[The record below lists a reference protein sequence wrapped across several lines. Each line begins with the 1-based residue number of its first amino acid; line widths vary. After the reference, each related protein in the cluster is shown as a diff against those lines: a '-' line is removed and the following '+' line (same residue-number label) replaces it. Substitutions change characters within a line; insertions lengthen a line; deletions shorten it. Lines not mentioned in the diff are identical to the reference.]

1 MDDSEQVWVGQHA
14 VIHTGVQEV
23 WVVGKHVVNVGNLN
37 NYNTMLDTW
46 TEITHGKLNR
56 NSKMLEIFNKNNK
69 LNGNKG
75 VENLFRYNAD
85 NGDLVRNNIE
95 LETWNIGN
103 LGRNSQSWK

>member
-1 MDDSEQVWVGQHA
+1 
-14 VIHTGVQEV
+14 
-23 WVVGKHVVNVGNLN
+23 
-37 NYNTMLDTW
+37 
-46 TEITHGKLNR
+46 
-56 NSKMLEIFNKNNK
+56 MLEIFNKNNK

-103 LGRNSQSWK
+103 LGRKLKVEELKIINLAVRNNVQFEN

>member
-1 MDDSEQVWVGQHA
+1 
-14 VIHTGVQEV
+14 
-23 WVVGKHVVNVGNLN
+23 
-37 NYNTMLDTW
+37 
-46 TEITHGKLNR
+46 
-56 NSKMLEIFNKNNK
+56 MLEIFNKNNK

-103 LGRNSQSWK
+103 LGRKLKVEELKIINLAVRNNAQFEN

>member
-1 MDDSEQVWVGQHA
+1 
-14 VIHTGVQEV
+14 
-23 WVVGKHVVNVGNLN
+23 
-37 NYNTMLDTW
+37 
-46 TEITHGKLNR
+46 
-56 NSKMLEIFNKNNK
+56 MLEIFNKNNK

-103 LGRNSQSWK
+103 LGRNSELKIVNLAVRNNVQFENWTKITEMGTCQI